1 MSIERIWFNNYP
13 NNIVRRCF
21 VMFYQVI
28 NDYEISAKFLMRK
41 FLFIFFQEYIRF
53 SCERINRNL
62 NYIEWGGSSHC
73 DAVETNLTSCG
84 LFVYHSSPF
93 FPSVKVFSFP
103 CWKRLPFRL
112 PLLWTVNCNFLLIPK
127 KAHFWRNS
135 WQFVCFRSTF

>member
-1 MSIERIWFNNYP
+1 MLSKTDMSIERIWFNNYP

-21 VMFYQVI
+21 AMFYQVI
-28 NDYEISAKFLMRK
+28 NDYEISAKFPMRK

-84 LFVYHSSPF
+84 LFVYYSSPF
-93 FPSVKVFSFP
+93 FPLCKSV
-103 CWKRLPFRL
+103 LL
-112 PLLWTVNCNFLLIPK
+112 PLLEKTSVSLAFVVDCEL
-127 KAHFWRNS
+127 
-135 WQFVCFRSTF
+135 QFSADP